1 MDYTQFTL
9 ATGRM
14 VEMRPIGW
22 DEYWN
27 IQKDNILAMQEAE
40 KKAES
45 MTPLAYTLVFFD
57 TQRAAREHLL
67 APCVKDWDSMRGDL
81 LMPEVVEIEESLKK
95 ISRIPVQLGNFA
107 PAAEAAAAAGQNT
120 AASA

>member
-1 MDYTQFTL
+1 MDYTQHSL
-9 ATGRM
+9 ATGRV
-14 VEMRPIGW
+14 VEMRPLGW
-22 DEYWN
+22 DEYWQ
-27 IQKDNILAMQEAE
+27 IQKDNVLAMQEAE

-45 MTPLAYTLVFFD
+45 MNPLEYTLVFFD

-67 APCVKDWDSMRGDL
+67 APCVKDWESMRGEL
-81 LMPEVVEIEESLKK
+81 LMPEVVEIEETLKK

-107 PAAEAAAAAGQNT
+107 PAAEAAAAAGQTT